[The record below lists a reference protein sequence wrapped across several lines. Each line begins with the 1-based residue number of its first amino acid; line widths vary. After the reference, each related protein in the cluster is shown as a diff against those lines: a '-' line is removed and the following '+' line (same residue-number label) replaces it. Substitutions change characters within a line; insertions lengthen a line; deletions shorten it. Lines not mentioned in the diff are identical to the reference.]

1 MSDKLQFVVY
11 FGQSLSR
18 GNDKLKFIGHRIQ
31 SAHSKANAPK
41 TIGYAV
47 GKLLECEVMGW
58 EFRETVLEESLMRM
72 CAQRTLAQFF
82 GHPNQFRQ
90 RVCPHFLHNLAT
102 MNVHCFLADAKFGGN
117 LFVKQSSND

>member
-1 MSDKLQFVVY
+1 MSLRGHPSSRNQGAHVVTPLQT
-11 FGQSLSR
+11 SPR
-18 GNDKLKFIGHRIQ
+18 
-31 SAHSKANAPK
+31 SKANAPK

-102 MNVHCFLADAKFGGN
+102 MNVHCFFADSKFGGN